1 MNRPE
6 VIHIEDDIVLDV
18 ASERQAAN
26 RAAGRTDQRQAAKLM
41 SGELDVIGAA
51 AELGFARWMELPDE
65 VVRKTWRAVDPG
77 WDFETP
83 KGTVDV
89 KGTKRLNNLIY
100 PALKYPPK
108 MAPDW
113 YVLAWVVNL
122 GHSFEVELVGCCKF
136 AHFDEVRRP
145 VMLNTL
151 VWFMPYSDLMPMAA
165 LKQPMMETK

>member
-1 MNRPE
+1 M
-6 VIHIEDDIVLDV
+6 
-18 ASERQAAN
+18 
-26 RAAGRTDQRQAAKLM
+26 
-41 SGELDVIGAA
+41 
-51 AELGFARWMELPDE
+51 
-65 VVRKTWRAVDPG
+65 
-77 WDFETP
+77 
-83 KGTVDV
+83 DV

-151 VWFMPYSDLMPMAA
+151 VWFMPYSDLMPMADQVRRA
-165 LKQPMMETK
+165 VIVWIVSVVIIVDVLFAMLRWVF